1 MSKMLRSLRKAAD
14 RLRYGSQGRVVS
26 LMPRQQA
33 SRRQAPLGHV
43 LLSYLT
49 NPFLVASGA
58 EADAHTNVWECR
70 QIARTFLE
78 LGFAVDVIDW
88 NNEGF
93 QPQKAYQFLVDIGAN
108 LERLASLVGHDCT
121 KILHA
126 TGKHWR
132 FQNRA
137 EHFRI
142 TALEARRGVRLQPRR
157 IAPAGAG
164 VEAADCLTVLG
175 DRLTIDTF
183 AYAGKPCYR
192 IPLST
197 TAEFPWNAAKDFTAG
212 RRRFIWFGSS
222 GMVHKGLDLVLEAFA
237 ATPELQLTVCG
248 PVDRERDF
256 NAFYRRELYRTP
268 NIRTVGWIDVAGREF
283 RRIIDSSASLVY
295 PSCSEG
301 CAGCVVTSL
310 HAGLVPIVSRESGVE
325 VRDFGVVLPGST
337 VADVRSAAL
346 DMSRRPADELRLRSR
361 AAWQYARA
369 YHTRDRFAAE
379 FRAVV
384 ERLARGRALPLR
396 KAARAA

>member
-1 MSKMLRSLRKAAD
+1 MSKMLRSIRRAAN

-26 LMPRQQA
+26 IAPRDA
-33 SRRQAPLGHV
+33 EPVGHV

-49 NPFLVASGA
+49 ESFLATGGA
-58 EADAHTNVWECR
+58 GADAHTNVWECR
-70 QIARTFLE
+70 QIARTFLD

-88 NNEGF
+88 NNESF
-93 QPQKAYQFLVDIGAN
+93 VPERDYRFLVDIGVN
-108 LERLASLVGHDCT
+108 IERLAPILGRGCT

-137 EHFRI
+137 EHLRLA
-142 TALEARRGVRLQPRR
+142 ALEARRGVRLQPRR
-157 IAPAGAG
+157 IAPPGRG
-164 VEAADCLTVLG
+164 VELADCLTVLG

-183 AYAGKPCYR
+183 AYSGKPCYR

-197 TAEFPWNAAKDFTAG
+197 TAEFPWNAAKDFAAC
-212 RRRFIWFGSS
+212 RRRFVWFGSS
-222 GMVHKGLDLVLEAFA
+222 GMVHKGLDVVLEAFA
-237 ATPELQLTVCG
+237 ATPELHLTVCG

-256 NAFYRRELYRTP
+256 NDFYRRELYRTP

-283 RRIIDSSASLVY
+283 ARIADTSLALVY

-310 HAGLVPIVSRESGVE
+310 HAGLVPIASCESGVE
-325 VRDFGVVLPGST
+325 VRDFGVMLSSAT
-337 VADVRSAAL
+337 VEEIRHAAL
-346 DMSRRPADELRLRSR
+346 DLSRRPTEELRLRSR
-361 AAWQYARA
+361 TAWRYARS

-379 FRAVV
+379 FRSVV
-384 ERLARGRALPLR
+384 ERLLDSRAMPLR
-396 KAARAA
+396 LVA

>member
-26 LMPRQQA
+26 LAPKQQP
-33 SRRQAPLGHV
+33 PLGHV
-43 LLSYLT
+43 LVSYLT
-49 NPFLVASGA
+49 TPFLVASGA

-93 QPQKAYQFLVDIGAN
+93 RPEKPYRFLVDIGAN
-108 LERLASLVGHDCT
+108 LERLAPLVGPGCV

-137 EHFRI
+137 EHLRLA
-142 TALEARRGVRLQPRR
+142 ALEARRGVRLQPRR

-175 DRLTIDTF
+175 DRMTIDTF
-183 AYAGKPCYR
+183 AYARKPCHR

-197 TAEFPWNAAKDFTAG
+197 TAEFPWNAAKDFAAC
-212 RRRFIWFGSS
+212 RRRFVWFGSS

-237 ATPELQLTVCG
+237 AKPELQLTVCG

-256 NAFYRRELYRTP
+256 NDFYRRELYRTP
-268 NIRTVGWIDVAGREF
+268 NIRTVGWVDVAGREF
-283 RRIIDSSASLVY
+283 GRIVDTSAALIY

-310 HAGLVPIVSRESGVE
+310 HAGLVPIVSRESGVD
-325 VRDFGVVLPGST
+325 VQDFGVVLPGST

-346 DMSRRPADELRLRSR
+346 DLSRCPAEELRGRSR

-369 YHTRDRFAAE
+369 YHTRDRFTAE
-379 FRAVV
+379 FRGVI
-384 ERLARGRALPLR
+384 ERLVRGRALPLR
-396 KAARAA
+396 AAA